1 MLEENTNNIMHWWSW
16 HLCDVVF
23 MHDEESKGERGYINF
38 VFIILFG
45 KSFIVIEQVKSNP
58 KKLVGTEVP

>member
-23 MHDEESKGERGYINF
+23 MHDEEREGERGYINF
-38 VFIILFG
+38 VFVILFG
-45 KSFIVIEQVKSNP
+45 ISFIVVEQV
-58 KKLVGTEVP
+58 